1 VADTASVVPAP
12 QRPRRSFGRKLLFVL
27 LSQLVALLVAGAICE
42 GIFRVLEMRTAAKAS
57 YEGQG
62 GIWFPDGRWGWKPAI
77 GDFKETTFEF
87 SVTGS
92 INSLY
97 MNDVPFVPGAD
108 DHRTRI
114 LALGDSHTYA
124 VGASTNQTW
133 PKVLEQKLN
142 ADHPDAFRVYNGG
155 IVGFNVDQDLL
166 RLIDYGPIVKPHY
179 VIYGLSYA
187 TNLYNLLPPDHG
199 GWIYGDNAH
208 ARDYFDLDDSGALVQ
223 KRWLPTT
230 AAGATQ
236 PNSDVERIRRFMDN
250 FATFRFLRRSKLALM
265 IGSHLKIGGQ
275 SLWPNV
281 EVIVEKEIPE
291 QHRYQ
296 WKLFEAVLDRMNQEC
311 IHQHAQL
318 IVVGI
323 PYLPQVYDEIWDSTF
338 GGNPRFSRT
347 AGIERVRTMCAAR
360 GITYID
366 TRDALHDKA
375 RELGHWVHYHHDAHP
390 TPEGHEVIAE
400 TIFRANAIKPL
411 VPATQP

>member
-1 VADTASVVPAP
+1 VADIAAVVPAS
-12 QRPRRSFGRKLLFVL
+12 QRPRRSLGRKLLFVL
-27 LSQLVALLVAGAICE
+27 LSQLVALLVAALICE
-42 GIFRVLEMRTAAKAS
+42 GVFRVLEMRTAAKAS
-57 YEGQG
+57 YVGEG

-142 ADHPDAFRVYNGG
+142 ADHPGSFRVYNGG

-166 RLIDYGPIVKPHY
+166 RLIDDGPIVKPNY

-208 ARDYFDLDDSGALVQ
+208 ARDYFDLDESGNLVQ

-230 AAGATQ
+230 TPGTTQ
-236 PNSDVERIRRFMDN
+236 ANSDVERIRRFMDC
-250 FATFRFLRRSKLALM
+250 FATFRFLRRSKLALV

-291 QHRYQ
+291 QHQYQ
-296 WKLFEAVLDRMNQEC
+296 WKLFEAVLNRINEEC
-311 IHQHAQL
+311 IRQHAQL

-338 GGNPRFSRT
+338 GGNPKFSRT
-347 AGIERVRTMCAAR
+347 AGIERVRAMCAAR
-360 GITYID
+360 GIPYID

-375 RELGHWVHYHHDAHP
+375 QELGHWVHYHHDAHP

-400 TIFRANAIKPL
+400 TIFRADVLKPL